1 MLKFASHQL
10 LWKFWPYEPQKK
22 VIMII
27 FFMIPVDIFS
37 KIVEDVGV
45 KLLNHDIFI
54 TCFANNIFFLGR
66 CCSEKNVGVMK
77 KRGRTSVRVHVYS
90 HVSTINV
97 PALIFDLIPYY
108 LYNKLADEWNTSC
121 DPCEDEKSN
130 IQTKIHLYAIE
141 VCFSHHLCIP
151 KGKPL

>member
-1 MLKFASHQL
+1 MLKILMLKFASHQL

-54 TCFANNIFFLGR
+54 TCFANNIFFFGSMLFWKKCGR
-66 CCSEKNVGVMK
+66 HE
-77 KRGRTSVRVHVYS
+77 
-90 HVSTINV
+90 
-97 PALIFDLIPYY
+97 
-108 LYNKLADEWNTSC
+108 E
-121 DPCEDEKSN
+121 
-130 IQTKIHLYAIE
+130 
-141 VCFSHHLCIP
+141 
-151 KGKPL
+151 KGKDQCSSARVFACLNNKCSCSYFWLDSILFIQQACWWMKYQLWSVWGWKE